1 MECKQSQEYMSAY
14 LDGELG
20 PSESAQLSAHLEEC
34 RQCRSMQDE
43 LRALRALVAG
53 GATRYAAPEHLK
65 HRIRA
70 AIKTE
75 QQREAATRAPVRA
88 GARERAGGFT
98 RWPWAWINLGLTGLS
113 TAAFA
118 VTLTLYLQQPSGEDQ
133 LEQELVASHF
143 RALMPDHLSDVVSTD
158 QHTVKPWFAGKLDY
172 SPPVYDL
179 AQQGFPL
186 IGGRL
191 DYVNHRPVAAM
202 AYQHR
207 KHILN
212 LYVWPVGGK
221 SAQAT
226 TTSTP
231 RATSHQGFQMVRWRQ
246 GDMEFSAISDVNGQ
260 DLAEFA
266 RLLRDHG
273 AATTSAP

>member
-1 MECKQSQEYMSAY
+1 MDCKQSQEYMSAY

-20 PSESAQLSAHLEEC
+20 PSESAQLSAHLEGC
-34 RQCRSMQDE
+34 RQCRSMQEE
-43 LRALRALVAG
+43 LQALRALVG
-53 GATRYAAPEHLK
+53 RDATHHQAPEYLR

-75 QQREAATRAPVRA
+75 QQRAPGRAPVRA
-88 GARERAGGFT
+88 GGMR

-118 VTLTLYLQQPSGEDQ
+118 ITLNMYWSQPSAEDQ
-133 LEQELVASHF
+133 LDQELVASHY

-172 SPPVYDL
+172 SPPVFDFVP
-179 AQQGFPL
+179 QGFVL
-186 IGGRL
+186 LGGRL

-202 AYQHR
+202 AYQRR
-207 KHILN
+207 KHIIN
-212 LYVWPVGGK
+212 LYVWPAAG
-221 SAQAT
+221 SAKPEAAHT
-226 TTSTP
+226 AS
-231 RATSHQGFQMVRWRQ
+231 RQGFQLLRWRQ
-246 GDMEFSAISDVNGQ
+246 GEMEYSLISDVNAG

-266 RLLRDHG
+266 HLLRDKAGG
-273 AATTSAP
+273 APP